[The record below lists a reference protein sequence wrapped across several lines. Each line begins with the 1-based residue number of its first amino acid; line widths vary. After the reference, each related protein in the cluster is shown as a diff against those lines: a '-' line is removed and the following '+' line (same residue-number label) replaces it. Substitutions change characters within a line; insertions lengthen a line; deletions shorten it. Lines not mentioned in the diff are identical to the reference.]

1 LADDDA
7 PKSAYE
13 IAVERLKQ
21 KDREEG
27 VEEHP
32 LTDEQRAEIAEA
44 RSQHEAR
51 VAEREILHRDALLK
65 AQDPEQIETLEQ
77 QYRRDRER
85 FASDRDSKIRKIR
98 GEGA

>member
-1 LADDDA
+1 MSDDEA

-13 IAVERLKQ
+13 LAMERLKQ

-27 VEEHP
+27 IEERP

-44 RSQHEAR
+44 RNQYEAR
-51 VAEREILHRDALLK
+51 VAEREILHRDALLR
-65 AQDPEQIETLEQ
+65 ARDAEQLETLEQ

-98 GEGA
+98 GD

>member
-1 LADDDA
+1 MADDDA
-7 PKSAYE
+7 PKTAYE
-13 IAVERLKQ
+13 IAIERLKQ

-27 VEEHP
+27 VEERP
-32 LTDEQRAEIAEA
+32 LTDEQRAAIAEA
-44 RSQHEAR
+44 RSQYEAS

-65 AQDPEQIETLEQ
+65 ARGPEQIETLEQ

-85 FASDRDSKIRKIR
+85 LASDRDSRIGKIR